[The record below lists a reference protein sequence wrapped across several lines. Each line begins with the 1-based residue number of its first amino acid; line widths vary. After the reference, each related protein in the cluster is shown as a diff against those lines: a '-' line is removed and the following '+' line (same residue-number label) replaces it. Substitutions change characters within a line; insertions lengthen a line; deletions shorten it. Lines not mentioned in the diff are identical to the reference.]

1 LNEIV
6 FIGDRVKLGQF
17 ALKEAK
23 FAIDLVKGARIAR
36 LRVVRVLANFL
47 KVSPG
52 LPNVRRGIWLRFRLR
67 IGPWLRLWL
76 TIVKRAVR
84 FTSSKFI
91 TDATLVVIASSH
103 RVLCHVGD
111 NLAGGFAAPTLLIIH
126 GNVSRATIREFIWL
140 VCTFEVTLSGQ
151 VEEI

>member
-52 LPNVRRGIWLRFRLR
+52 LPNVRRGIWLRFRLWS
-67 IGPWLRLWL
+67 WLR
-76 TIVKRAVR
+76 
-84 FTSSKFI
+84 
-91 TDATLVVIASSH
+91 
-103 RVLCHVGD
+103 
-111 NLAGGFAAPTLLIIH
+111 
-126 GNVSRATIREFIWL
+126 
-140 VCTFEVTLSGQ
+140 
-151 VEEI
+151 